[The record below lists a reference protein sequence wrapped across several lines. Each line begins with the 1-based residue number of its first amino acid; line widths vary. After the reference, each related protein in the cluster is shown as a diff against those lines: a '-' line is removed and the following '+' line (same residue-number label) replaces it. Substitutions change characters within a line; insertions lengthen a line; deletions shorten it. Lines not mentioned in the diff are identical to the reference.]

1 MDNNLVLKKYR
12 PNKKLKDLDNVMKIE
27 QMNRLNEKLK
37 NKINKQ
43 NQLKAAMNDWINT
56 RFNLK

>member
-1 MDNNLVLKKYR
+1 MDNNLFLKKYR
-12 PNKKLKDLDNVMKIE
+12 PNKKLKDLDNVTKIE

-37 NKINKQ
+37 NKINRQ